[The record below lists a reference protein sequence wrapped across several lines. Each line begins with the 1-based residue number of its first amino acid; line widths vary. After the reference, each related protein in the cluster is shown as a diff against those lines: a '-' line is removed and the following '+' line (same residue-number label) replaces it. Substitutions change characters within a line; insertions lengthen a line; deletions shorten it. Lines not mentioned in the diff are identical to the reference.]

1 MLITGTVECSARPRS
16 CSSSPVRTPIGGDVA
31 GEHERGVAQRLAARE
46 LQLAGPQDHRVA
58 AELDDPGLE
67 RHARAGRGLLEQQRH
82 RAAVE
87 RARGRG
93 RALEREG
100 AVQQRGEL
108 AGREFGAVEE
118 VHRVGAMRVLTWN
131 LYHGRTVPPSGRYML
146 DEFSAALAG
155 WEWDV
160 ALLQEVPPWWPPLLA
175 RAAGAQERT
184 RLTSRNWLLPLRRWI
199 SERNP
204 DILKS
209 NGGGANAILVRG
221 EILEHR
227 AARLRRRPEARW
239 VHGVRTAD
247 GWFVNVH
254 SQNHPEALGARRHAG
269 GGRARPP
276 LGGRRAAD
284 LRRRHQPQAPARAA
298 RARPSRRQ
306 PRRPPVQ
313 RRPARG
319 GEARGARSRA
329 PVGPSPGGRDAGL
342 IECSAA
348 CDACSPSCSS

>member
-1 MLITGTVECSARPRS
+1 
-16 CSSSPVRTPIGGDVA
+16 
-31 GEHERGVAQRLAARE
+31 
-46 LQLAGPQDHRVA
+46 
-58 AELDDPGLE
+58 
-67 RHARAGRGLLEQQRH
+67 
-82 RAAVE
+82 
-87 RARGRG
+87 
-93 RALEREG
+93 
-100 AVQQRGEL
+100 
-108 AGREFGAVEE
+108 
-118 VHRVGAMRVLTWN
+118 MRVLTWN

-227 AARLRRRPEARW
+227 AARLRRLPEARW

-247 GWFVNVH
+247 GWLVNVH
-254 SQNHPEALGARRHAG
+254 SQNHPEALALADTRAATAHARRWAG
-269 GGRARPP
+269 GAP
-276 LGGRRAAD
+276 LIFGGD
-284 LRRRHQPQAPARAA
+284 INL
-298 RARPSRRQ
+298 
-306 PRRPPVQ
+306 RRPPELPGLVHLGGNHVDHLFSDG
-313 RRPARG
+313 RPAAAKREVLDRG
-319 GEARGARSRA
+319 HLSDHP
-329 PVGPSPGGRDAGL
+329 PVAVTLGL

-348 CDACSPSCSS
+348 CDACSPSPSC